1 MTGNAQ
7 AKDQHRVATR
17 TTSRKTQRASA
28 PRQEDT
34 QPAALEPI
42 DEKIIAALRQSGRI
56 ANRDL
61 ARLIDVN
68 EATVRARLRKLEAN
82 NAVRVV
88 AMRDLTAMG
97 FNAIAAVGVQVKG
110 RSANDVGEELAKLE
124 NVITVNV
131 TIGMYDLEIQVVA
144 GDIGELDRLLTDVIA
159 HVEGVERLFP
169 GLSMKILKYN
179 PEWAPL

>member
-1 MTGNAQ
+1 VI
-7 AKDQHRVATR
+7 VATTR
-17 TTSRKTQRASA
+17 TKKTKERLATPTNRDQSY
-28 PRQEDT
+28 P
-34 QPAALEPI
+34 PALEPI
-42 DEKIIAALRQSGRI
+42 DEKIVAALRQSGRI

-61 ARLIDVN
+61 ARLIEVN
-68 EATVRARLRKLEAN
+68 EATVRTRLRKLEAT

-110 RSANDVGEELAKLE
+110 RSAAQVGADLAKLDQ
-124 NVITVNV
+124 VITVNV
-131 TIGMYDLEIQVVA
+131 TIGMYDLEVQVVA
-144 GDIGELDRLLTDVIA
+144 NDIAELDTLLTDVIA

>member
-1 MTGNAQ
+1 M
-7 AKDQHRVATR
+7 ATK
-17 TTSRKTQRASA
+17 TTKSEAAA
-28 PRQEDT
+28 PPRDL
-34 QPAALEPI
+34 PPPALEPI
-42 DEKIIAALRQSGRI
+42 DDKIIAALRQSGRI

-68 EATVRARLRKLEAN
+68 EATVRTRLRKLEASS
-82 NAVRVV
+82 AVRVV

-97 FNAIAAVGVQVKG
+97 FTAIAAVGVQVKG
-110 RSANDVGEELAKLE
+110 RSANAVGADLAKLD

-131 TIGMYDLEIQVVA
+131 TIGMYDLECQVVA
-144 GDIGELDRLLTDVIA
+144 SDIQELDRLLTDVIA
-159 HVEGVERLFP
+159 HIPGVERLFP

>member
-1 MTGNAQ
+1 MT
-7 AKDQHRVATR
+7 RET
-17 TTSRKTQRASA
+17 A
-28 PRQEDT
+28 P
-34 QPAALEPI
+34 PAALEPI
-42 DEKIIAALRQSGRI
+42 DDKIIAALRQSGRI

-68 EATVRARLRKLEAN
+68 EATVRTRLRKLEAS

-110 RSANDVGEELAKLE
+110 RSAAAVGADLAKLDD
-124 NVITVNV
+124 VITVNV
-131 TIGMYDLEIQVVA
+131 TIGMYDLEVQVVA

-159 HVEGVERLFP
+159 HIPGIERLFP

>member
-1 MTGNAQ
+1 M
-7 AKDQHRVATR
+7 ATKKPK
-17 TTSRKTQRASA
+17 KTNGEETAST
-28 PRQEDT
+28 R
-34 QPAALEPI
+34 QPAPPPAVLEPI

-68 EATVRARLRKLEAN
+68 EATVRTRLRKLEAT

-88 AMRDLTAMG
+88 AMRDITAMG

-110 RSANDVGEELAKLE
+110 RSANDVGADLAKIE

-131 TIGMYDLEIQVVA
+131 TIGMYDLEAQVVA
-144 GDIGELDRLLTDVIA
+144 TDIEELDRLLTDVIA
-159 HVEGVERLFP
+159 HIDGVERLFP